1 MDYGSDLDVT
11 KIERSGFPRDRSPG
25 IYLTGDST
33 HWNLNRLPRM
43 RGSVLSH
50 IKETVA
56 GVTDPM
62 LYIGMLFSSFCWH
75 TEDNYLY
82 SINYMHKGE
91 WDIYVFILFV
101 VHLL

>member
-1 MDYGSDLDVT
+1 MQVDYGSDIDVT
-11 KIERSGFPRDRSPG
+11 QIHRSGFPRDNITPNREFGP
-25 IYLTGDST
+25 YLTEDHT
-33 HWNLNRLPRM
+33 HWNLNHLPRM
-43 RGSVLSH
+43 QGSVLSH

-82 SINYMHKGE
+82 SINYMHKGS
-91 WDIYVFILFV
+91 
-101 VHLL
+101 